1 MAIGALINLINYMS
15 MIFEAED
22 SVSIDQ
28 SSNTYSPNSTS
39 LLAPSSMGSNEPL
52 LTTSAIQQ
60 LTKLVSKVSRYK
72 RMEDVEV
79 EDLVRL
85 LKILDR
91 SVREVENL
99 DVLPKLTSKG
109 RTRSKDSKIKAN
121 RGSSDY
127 NIDKGDAYED
137 DDKMNEDSRMGQIE
151 EKLEKIMNGIDAA
164 IAAFAIMTGGKL
176 SKQVCVV
183 IKNFFFILFFIFI
196 LYFIVIY

>member
-1 MAIGALINLINYMS
+1 MS

-28 SSNTYSPNSTS
+28 SSSSYSPNSTS
-39 LLAPSSMGSNEPL
+39 LLVPSSMGSSEPL
-52 LTTSAIQQ
+52 LTTSSIQQ

-99 DVLPKLTSKG
+99 DVLPKSTSKG
-109 RTRSKDSKIKAN
+109 RTRSTNPKTKEN
-121 RGSSDY
+121 RDY
-127 NIDKGDAYED
+127 NIDKDEVYEN
-137 DDKMNEDSRMGQIE
+137 DDKMDEDSRIGQIE

-176 SKQVCVV
+176 SKQVCVP
-183 IKNFFFILFFIFI
+183 INFYLS
-196 LYFIVIY
+196 LYFVNIY

>member
-1 MAIGALINLINYMS
+1 MAIGALVNLINYMS

-22 SVSIDQ
+22 SFSIDQ
-28 SSNTYSPNSTS
+28 TSNTYSPNSTS
-39 LLAPSSMGSNEPL
+39 LLIPSSMGSSEPL

-60 LTKLVSKVSRYK
+60 ITKLVRKVSRYK

-79 EDLVRL
+79 EDLARL

-99 DVLPKLTSKG
+99 DVLPKSSSKG
-109 RTRSKDSKIKAN
+109 RTRSTGSKIKAN
-121 RGSSDY
+121 RKNSDH

-137 DDKMNEDSRMGQIE
+137 DKMSEDSRMGQIE
-151 EKLEKIMNGIDAA
+151 EKLEKIMNGVDAA

-176 SKQVCVV
+176 SKQVC
-183 IKNFFFILFFIFI
+183 IPIN
-196 LYFIVIY
+196 FIVFMVH